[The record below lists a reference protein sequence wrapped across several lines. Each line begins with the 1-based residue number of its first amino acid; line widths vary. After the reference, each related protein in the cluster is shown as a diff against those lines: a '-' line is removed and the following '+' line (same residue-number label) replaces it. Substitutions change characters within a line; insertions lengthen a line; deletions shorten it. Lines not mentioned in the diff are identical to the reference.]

1 MIRHIVMWSLH
12 NPADAPRFKALLD
25 SCASLVPGIV
35 EFDVGI
41 RQAALDANIDVVL
54 VSTFTDAAQ
63 LDAYQNHPQHKEVGA
78 QLGTLRASRHVLD
91 YASSPITLSPSGRGQ
106 G

>member
-41 RQAALDANIDVVL
+41 RETGLDANIDVVL
-54 VSTFTDAAQ
+54 VSTFSDAAQ
-63 LDAYQNHPQHKEVGA
+63 LDAYQSHPHHKEVGV
-78 QLGTLRASRHVLD
+78 QLAVLRASRHVLD
-91 YASSPITLSPSGRGQ
+91 YACVAARSAG
-106 G
+106 

>member
-25 SCASLVPGIV
+25 SCANLVPGIV
-35 EFDVGI
+35 EFGVGI
-41 RQAALDANIDVVL
+41 RETGLDANIDVVL
-54 VSTFTDAAQ
+54 VSSFTDSAQ
-63 LDAYQNHPQHKEVGA
+63 LDAYQSHPHHKEVGA

-91 YASSPITLSPSGRGQ
+91 YAR
-106 G
+106 

>member
-41 RQAALDANIDVVL
+41 RETGLDANIDVVL
-54 VSTFTDAAQ
+54 VSSFTDSAQ
-63 LDAYQNHPQHKEVGA
+63 LDAYQSHPHHKEVGA

-91 YASSPITLSPSGRGQ
+91 YAR
-106 G
+106 